1 MKKDSEPGKRLERT
15 DEEPRADVQR
25 WSESVDGELY
35 EELLSRYERV
45 LVYAGRL
52 QQELKQQNLLLDQNQ
67 SLEKEN
73 RRLKRLNAVEQSYV
87 RLLERA
93 LESLGVIDPVSF
105 ESVSDST
112 DEEAEEVGPLA
123 D

>member
-1 MKKDSEPGKRLERT
+1 MNRDLELANQQDASD
-15 DEEPRADVQR
+15 DEAQTDVQR

-35 EELLSRYERV
+35 EELLNRYERV

-52 QQELKQQNLLLDQNQ
+52 QQQLKQQSHLLDQYQ

-73 RRLKRLNAVEQSYV
+73 QRLRRLNAVEQSYV

-93 LESLGVIDPVSF
+93 LESLGVIDSSAF
-105 ESVSDST
+105 EEP
-112 DEEAEEVGPLA
+112 DEEQELEEAAPLA
-123 D
+123 N

>member
-1 MKKDSEPGKRLERT
+1 MNRDPELANEQDKP
-15 DEEPRADVQR
+15 DEEPQADVQR

-35 EELLSRYERV
+35 EELLNRYERV

-52 QQELKQQNLLLDQNQ
+52 QQRLKQQSFLLDQNQ

-93 LESLGVIDPVSF
+93 LESLGVIDPSAL
-105 ESVSDST
+105 EEP
-112 DEEAEEVGPLA
+112 DEEVEEAAPLA

>member
-1 MKKDSEPGKRLERT
+1 MDRDPEVTNELERT
-15 DEEPRADVQR
+15 EEESRTDVQR

-35 EELLSRYERV
+35 EELLNRYERV
-45 LVYAGRL
+45 LLYAGQL
-52 QQELKQQNLLLDQNQ
+52 QQKLKQQSLLLDQNQ

-93 LESLGVIDPVSF
+93 LESLGVIDPATF
-105 ESVSDST
+105 ESPQSE
-112 DEEAEEVGPLA
+112 EEAEEDAPLA